1 MKQKRILPTEKIE
14 SRRRSF
20 LGWEHRATV
29 LSNVCKYFG
38 VILLASVGQLAR
50 GAATARAAD
59 GLADVAVHAYATSA
73 VLKEGAQLRMSQYSP
88 CRRLPAVLDGL
99 PFFRLPQ
106 SDDTLEF
113 TVRGAGKVYV
123 IPLKPLSKDAEL
135 SLNTAGFRVEEGL
148 SVDVQYVLYET
159 KITMTNETLPVF
171 SAELAPAKPVLL
183 KGLYALVANGG
194 PDVPLDRMDEQLKR
208 LAESNVLRRFA
219 VSRKQRGQVP
229 AAPTYHFYP
238 PEGAMNDP
246 NGIIYWKGLYHY
258 FYQFRPADLPVGFW
272 KGHAVSRDLV
282 HWIDLPVFLYE
293 SCASGGAL
301 VEADRVTYM
310 WGGGSGR
317 IAISRDP
324 LLMDWE
330 YDMKP
335 VIPGKIPGPDPAM
348 GCFQDPCPF
357 KIGDRYYVLF
367 STGPGG
373 EKNAFSFDGFPFWH
387 LFESDEMA
395 SGWKYSG
402 DFMDRLTSALHG
414 RPGEDGAVC
423 AFNRIGHDR
432 HLLVWA
438 SHRLGP
444 QYYVGRFDE
453 TAKRFIPQSFARMDS
468 PQGLLNWTAS
478 GEDRQEGVVNVIS
491 KIQQNFMTPASS
503 AGEVHTQVRQFSL
516 DDDGRVLMR
525 PAPGMESLRGKHQEV
540 QPRLLPSNEEIVF
553 PELSG
558 DTKELIIEIEA
569 RQAKALRVSVRRSPA
584 REEVTDISFYPYI
597 WMMGDAR
604 AFAEAGQPWDKF
616 GDYLGAHGAVVLDT
630 TRSSLLPKRILAPDV
645 IELEPWVLADKG
657 KSRRPLRL
665 HIYLDKAVVEVFV
678 NDRKYTATCVF
689 PSREDSMGVSVTAL
703 GGDAFLK
710 AAEGWDMNPA
720 PVQDGKAARLL
731 K

>member
-1 MKQKRILPTEKIE
+1 MKNNNSKW
-14 SRRRSF
+14 RSF
-20 LGWEHRATV
+20 QGLEHRATV
-29 LSNVCKYFG
+29 VSNVWKIFAA
-38 VILLASVGQLAR
+38 ILLASAVQLAH
-50 GAATARAAD
+50 GAPTAPSAS
-59 GLADVAVHAYATSA
+59 GLADVAVHAYTTSA
-73 VLKEGAQLRMSQYSP
+73 VLKEGAQLRMGQYSL
-88 CRRLPAVLDGL
+88 CRRLPAALDGL

-106 SDDTLEF
+106 SDDGLEF
-113 TVRGAGKVYV
+113 IVRSAGKVYV
-123 IPLKPLSKDAEL
+123 IPLKPLSEDAKA
-135 SLNTAGFRVEEGL
+135 SLDKAGFRAEAGL

-159 KITMTNETLPVF
+159 KITMTNETFPVF
-171 SAELAPAKPVLL
+171 SAELAPAKPVRL
-183 KGLYALVANGG
+183 KGLYALVATGG
-194 PDVPLDRMDEQLKR
+194 PDVPLDRIDEQLKR
-208 LAESNVLRRFA
+208 LWGSPVIHRFA
-219 VSRKQRGQVP
+219 VSREQRRQVP
-229 AAPTYHFYP
+229 DAPTYHFYP
-238 PEGAMNDP
+238 PEGSMNDP

-258 FYQFRPADLPVGFW
+258 FYQFRPSDLPVGFW

-330 YDMKP
+330 YDMNP
-335 VIPGKIPGPDPAM
+335 VIPGNIPGPDPAM
-348 GCFQDPCPF
+348 GCYQDPCPF
-357 KIGDRYYVLF
+357 KIGDHYYTIF
-367 STGPGG
+367 STGPRGF
-373 EKNAFSFDGFPFWH
+373 KNAFSFGSFPFWN
-387 LFESDEMA
+387 LFESAGIDT
-395 SGWKYSG
+395 GWKYSG
-402 DFMDRLTSALHG
+402 DFMDRVTSALYG

-423 AFNRIGHDR
+423 ALNRIGRDQ

-453 TAKRFIPQSFARMDS
+453 TAKQFIPQSFARMDS
-468 PQGLLNWTAS
+468 PQGLLSWTAS
-478 GEDRQEGVVNVIS
+478 GEDRQEGIVNVIS

-516 DDDGRVLMR
+516 DDDGHVLMR

-540 QPRLLPSNEEIVF
+540 QPRLLPSNEEIVL

-558 DTKELIIEIEA
+558 DTKELVIEIEA
-569 RQAKALRVSVRRSPA
+569 RQAKALRVSVRRSSA

-597 WMMGDAR
+597 WMMGDTQ
-604 AFAEAGQPWDKF
+604 AFAEAGQPWDRF
-616 GDYLGAHGAVVLDT
+616 GAYLGAYGAVTVDT
-630 TRSSLLPKRILAPDV
+630 SRSSLLPKRILAPDM
-645 IELEPWVLADKG
+645 IELEPWVLLDGK
-657 KSRRPLRL
+657 KSRQPLCL
-665 HIYLDKAVVEVFV
+665 HIYLDKAVVEVFI

-710 AAEGWDMNPA
+710 AAEGWDMHPA
-720 PVQDGKAARLL
+720 PVQDGE
-731 K
+731 

>member
-1 MKQKRILPTEKIE
+1 MKKNE
-14 SRRRSF
+14 SRRRF
-20 LGWEHRATV
+20 FPGLEHCATV
-29 LSNVCKYFG
+29 ISNVCKFSG
-38 VILLASVGQLAR
+38 AILLASAIPFAFGVP
-50 GAATARAAD
+50 AAQAAALD
-59 GLADVAVHAYATSA
+59 LADVAVHAYATSA
-73 VLKEGAQLRMSQYSP
+73 VLKEGVQLRMSQYSP
-88 CRRLPAVLDGL
+88 CRQLPAVLDGL

-113 TVRGAGKVYV
+113 TARSAGKVYV
-123 IPLKPLSKDAEL
+123 IPLKPLSEDAKA
-135 SLNTAGFRVEEGL
+135 SLDKAGFRAEGGL
-148 SVDVQYVLYET
+148 SVNIQFVRFET
-159 KITMTNETLPVF
+159 KIAMTNDTLPVF
-171 SAELAPAKPVLL
+171 SAELADTQHVLL

-194 PDVPLDRMDEQLKR
+194 PDVPLDRIDEQLKR
-208 LAESNVLRRFA
+208 IGGSPVLRRFA
-219 VSRKQRGQVP
+219 ASRKQRCQVP
-229 AAPTYHFYP
+229 DAPTYHFYP

-258 FYQFRPADLPVGFW
+258 FYQFRPADLPIGFW

-282 HWIDLPVFLYE
+282 QWIDLPVFLYE
-293 SCASGGAL
+293 SSASGGAL
-301 VEADRVTYM
+301 VETNRVTYM
-310 WGGGSGR
+310 WGGASGK
-317 IAISRDP
+317 IATSRDP

-330 YDMKP
+330 YDMKAA
-335 VIPGKIPGPDPAM
+335 IPGNIPGPDPAM

-357 KIGDRYYVLF
+357 KIGDRYYAIF

-373 EKNAFSFDGFPFWH
+373 EKNAFSFNSFSFWH
-387 LFESDEMA
+387 LFESGGIDA
-395 SGWKYSG
+395 GWKYSG
-402 DFMDRLTSALHG
+402 DFMDRLTTALYG

-423 AFNRIGHDR
+423 ALNRIGRDQ

-444 QYYVGRFDE
+444 QYFVGRFDE
-453 TAKRFIPQSFARMDS
+453 QAKRFMPQSFARMCS

-516 DDDGRVLMR
+516 DDAGRVIMR
-525 PAPGMESLRGKHQEV
+525 PAPGMKSLRGKHQEV
-540 QPRLLPSNEEIVF
+540 PPRLLPSNEEIVF

-569 RQAKALRVSVRRSPA
+569 RQAKALRVSVRRSSG
-584 REEVTDISFYPYI
+584 REEAADISFYPYI

-604 AFAEAGQPWDKF
+604 AFAEAGQPWNKF

-630 TRSSLLPKRILAPDV
+630 SRSSLVPKRILAPDM
-645 IELEPWVLADKG
+645 IELEPWVLIDEN
-657 KSRRPLRL
+657 KSRKPLRL

-689 PSREDSMGVSVTAL
+689 PSREDSTGVSVTAL

-710 AAEGWDMNPA
+710 AAEGWDMNSA
-720 PVQDGKAARLL
+720 PVQDGD
-731 K
+731 

>member
-1 MKQKRILPTEKIE
+1 MKKNEFW
-14 SRRRSF
+14 RRFFSGLER
-20 LGWEHRATV
+20 RATV
-29 LSNVCKYFG
+29 ISG
-38 VILLASVGQLAR
+38 VLKFSGAILLASGVPA
-50 GAATARAAD
+50 ARAATLE
-59 GLADVAVHAYATSA
+59 LAEVAVHAYATSA
-73 VLKEGAQLRMSQYSP
+73 VLKEGVQLRMSQYSP
-88 CRRLPAVLDGL
+88 CRQLPAVLDGL

-113 TVRGAGKVYV
+113 TARSAGKVYV
-123 IPLKPLSKDAEL
+123 IPLKPLSEEAKS
-135 SLNTAGFRVEEGL
+135 SLDKAGFRAEGGL
-148 SVDVQYVLYET
+148 SVNIQFVRFET
-159 KITMTNETLPVF
+159 TITITNETLPVF
-171 SAELAPAKPVLL
+171 SAELAAARHVLL
-183 KGLYALVANGG
+183 KGLYALVAGGG
-194 PDVPLDRMDEQLKR
+194 PDMPLDRIDEQLKR
-208 LAESNVLRRFA
+208 IGGSPVLRRFTA
-219 VSRKQRGQVP
+219 SREQRRQVP
-229 AAPTYHFYP
+229 NSPTYHFYP

-246 NGIIYWKGLYHY
+246 NGIIYWQGLYHY

-293 SCASGGAL
+293 SSASGGAL
-301 VEADRVTYM
+301 VETNRVIYM
-310 WGGGSGR
+310 WGGVSGR

-335 VIPGKIPGPDPAM
+335 VIPGNIPGPDPAM

-357 KIGDRYYVLF
+357 KIGDRYYALF

-373 EKNAFSFDGFPFWH
+373 EKNAFSFGSFPFWH
-387 LFESDEMA
+387 LFESGGIDT
-395 SGWKYSG
+395 GWKYSG
-402 DFMDRLTSALHG
+402 DFMDRLTTALHG

-423 AFNRIGHDR
+423 ALNRIGHDQY
-432 HLLVWA
+432 LLVWA

-478 GEDRQEGVVNVIS
+478 GEDRHEGTVNVIS
-491 KIQQNFMTPASS
+491 KIQQNFMTPSSS

-516 DDDGRVLMR
+516 DNEGRVLMR
-525 PAPGMESLRGKHQEV
+525 PVPGMNSLRGKHQEI
-540 QPRLLPSNEEIVF
+540 QPRLLPSNEEVVI

-558 DTKELIIEIEA
+558 DTKELIIEIET
-569 RQAKALRVSVRRSPA
+569 RQAKALRVSVRRSSA
-584 REEVTDISFYPYI
+584 REESADISFYPYI

-604 AFAEAGQPWDKF
+604 AFAEAGQPWGKF
-616 GDYLGAHGAVVLDT
+616 GDYLGAYGAVTVDT
-630 TRSSLLPKRILAPDV
+630 SRSSLLPKRILAPDM
-645 IELEPWVLADKG
+645 IELEPWVLIGKD
-657 KSRRPLRL
+657 KSRQPLRL

-689 PSREDSMGVSVTAL
+689 PSREDSTGVSVTAL

-710 AAEGWDMNPA
+710 IAEGWDMNPA
-720 PVQDGKAARLL
+720 PVPSGE
-731 K
+731 